1 MNEPP
6 VALDRID
13 AILLAAQRSG
23 IDATHLEIRPPR
35 SVESA
40 WTVTEI
46 DRRWPTQVD
55 AVAIDPGSLAILDY
69 TQFADFPLMAK
80 LTRWGVDFHMG
91 VLFGLPNQLLLI
103 AFGLALC
110 VAIVMGYR
118 LWWIKRPAQAQI
130 SPLQTLSHSWL
141 ALSLP
146 ARLVTLALAVACGLS
161 LPVMGVSLALFILFD
176 WLRWRAALR
185 MPLAESSTK

>member
-1 MNEPP
+1 
-6 VALDRID
+6 
-13 AILLAAQRSG
+13 
-23 IDATHLEIRPPR
+23 
-35 SVESA
+35 
-40 WTVTEI
+40 
-46 DRRWPTQVD
+46 
-55 AVAIDPGSLAILDY
+55 
-69 TQFADFPLMAK
+69 MAK

-141 ALSLP
+141 ALSLS
-146 ARLVTLALAVACGLS
+146 ARLVTLALAIACGLS